1 VWTRSELESALAAAG
16 LGDEAQPILEH
27 WGVTEGGNFEGRNIL
42 YLPAGP
48 GDEPPGL
55 DRAREV
61 LYELRSERVWPGLDD
76 KRVLSWNALMLAAL
90 ADAGAVLRRQDYI
103 DAAVRCAEF
112 IRADMRSSEGHLLRT
127 WKEGEGRL
135 NAYLEDHAYLLDALL
150 VLYEATLDVRW
161 FDAARETADAMIE
174 RFADSERGGF
184 FTTSHDHEELIA
196 RRKDAEDHPIPS
208 GNSAAAYALLRLGA
222 VTGERSYT
230 EHALSVIRLLRRV
243 AENYP
248 HAAGHLLRAIDFHL
262 ADVREVA
269 LVGDDS
275 TALSAVVRSRLRPH
289 LVLAGGP
296 EGTDRPELMR
306 ERTTIDGRAAAYV
319 CERFACQRPVA
330 DPAELAVLLGD
341 QAG

>member
-1 VWTRSELESALAAAG
+1 
-16 LGDEAQPILEH
+16 
-27 WGVTEGGNFEGRNIL
+27 
-42 YLPAGP
+42 
-48 GDEPPGL
+48 
-55 DRAREV
+55 
-61 LYELRSERVWPGLDD
+61 
-76 KRVLSWNALMLAAL
+76 M
-90 ADAGAVLRRQDYI
+90 
-103 DAAVRCAEF
+103 RCAEF
-112 IRADMRSSEGHLLRT
+112 IREDMRSSEGHLLRT

-174 RFADSERGGF
+174 RFADTERGGF

-222 VTGERSYT
+222 VTGEHSYT

-275 TALSAVVRSRLRPH
+275 TALSAVVRSALRPH

-296 EGTDRPELMR
+296 EGMDRPELMR

-330 DPAELAVLLGD
+330 DAAELAVLLGD